1 MEQISI
7 ATLVLV
13 IISLVLIVIFSAFF
27 SYIHIRSLHK
37 NKVKASFNDLGI
49 TTQKKIIYELFYAAR
64 FLSKNK
70 IGALIT
76 IQQSDLLDDFRTD
89 GVTIDAKITAS
100 LLIAIFQKNSPLHDG
115 AVVIVDDRILYAS
128 TYFSVSDSN
137 LSDRYGARHRA
148 ALGIAEQSDS
158 VTIVISEQTGEIIIA
173 HKGNFLKVTNLEM
186 FGDILEKEINS

>member
-1 MEQISI
+1 M
-7 ATLVLV
+7 L
-13 IISLVLIVIFSAFF
+13 
-27 SYIHIRSLHK
+27 K